1 MSSFDT
7 FSVDGEEST
16 AIPSSGQFDEGY
28 FDNNDSYSNFSTADT
43 PAYQFPADGEHVSH
57 QSVDSA
63 DPFGFGSNPDADQY
77 SQPPPT
83 SSPFDSSSIP
93 ISNGVSQDYDVG
105 EDADGLFSS
114 DGPVLPPPSE
124 MREEGFALREWRRLN
139 AIRLEE
145 KENQEKELRAQ
156 IIQEGEDYIKAFHE
170 KRLRNIETNKL
181 TNREGEKMYVAK
193 QETFHKEADKQYWK
207 AIAELIPREV
217 PNIEK
222 RGKKDKDKK
231 PSITIVQGPK
241 PGKPTDLSR
250 LRHILVKLKHTPPAH
265 MVPPP
270 PPPPAAAKDGKEA
283 AKDEKT
289 GAAAKDGKDAA
300 AATETVAAVS
310 NGTTEAPPAAEP
322 VVA

>member
-16 AIPSSGQFDEGY
+16 TIPSSGQFDE
-28 FDNNDSYSNFSTADT
+28 DS
-43 PAYQFPADGEHVSH
+43 P
-57 QSVDSA
+57 

-77 SQPPPT
+77 SQPPQT

-156 IIQEGEDYIKAFHE
+156 IIQEGEDFIKAFHE

-270 PPPPAAAKDGKEA
+270 PPPAATKDGKEG

-289 GAAAKDGKDAA
+289 VAAAKDGKDAA

-310 NGTTEAPPAAEP
+310 NGTTEAPPAAAP

>member
-1 MSSFDT
+1 MSFDT
-7 FSVDGEEST
+7 FSVDVEEPSAT
-16 AIPSSGQFDEGY
+16 IHSSGQFDESGY
-28 FDNNDSYSNFSTADT
+28 FDNNNSNNFTTVET
-43 PAYQFPADGEHVSH
+43 PSYQFPPDGEHVSH
-57 QSVDSA
+57 ESLDSP
-63 DPFGFGSNPDADQY
+63 DPYAFGSNQDPDPY
-77 SQPPPT
+77 SQPTHT
-83 SSPFDSSSIP
+83 SSPFDDTSSVP
-93 ISNGVSQDYDVG
+93 ISNGVNQSYDLG
-105 EDADGLFSS
+105 ADADGIFSS

-124 MREEGFALREWRRLN
+124 MREEGSALREWRRLN

-145 KENQEKELRAQ
+145 KEKQEKELRSQ
-156 IIQEGEDYIKAFHE
+156 IIKEGEEYIQAFHE
-170 KRLRNIETNKL
+170 KRLKNIETNKL

-231 PSITIVQGPK
+231 PSITVIQGPK

-270 PPPPAAAKDGKEA
+270 PPPAATKDGKEGEKDDKTV
-283 AKDEKT
+283 AKDAT
-289 GAAAKDGKDAA
+289 
-300 AATETVAAVS
+300 AATTS
-310 NGTTEAPPAAEP
+310 NGPAEAPAAPVEQPAA
-322 VVA
+322 

>member
-1 MSSFDT
+1 MSFDT

-16 AIPSSGQFDEGY
+16 TIPPSGGQFDESY
-28 FDNNDSYSNFSTADT
+28 FDNNNDSYSNFSTADT
-43 PAYQFPADGEHVSH
+43 PSYQFPADGDH
-57 QSVDSA
+57 VDSP
-63 DPFGFGSNPDADQY
+63 DPYGFGSNPDPDQDPF
-77 SQPPPT
+77 SQPPQSST
-83 SSPFDSSSIP
+83 SVP
-93 ISNGVSQDYDVG
+93 ISNGVNQSYDLG
-105 EDADGLFSS
+105 EDADGIFSS

-145 KENQEKELRAQ
+145 KEMKEKELRSQ
-156 IIQEGEDYIKAFHE
+156 IIQEGEEYIKAFHE
-170 KRLRNIETNKL
+170 KRLKNIETNKL

-231 PSITIVQGPK
+231 PSITVIQGPK

-270 PPPPAAAKDGKEA
+270 PPPAATKDGKEGD
-283 AKDEKT
+283 KDDKT
-289 GAAAKDGKDAA
+289 VAKDGKDEASAA
-300 AATETVAAVS
+300 S
-310 NGTTEAPPAAEP
+310 NGTVEAPAAAPIEQPAA
-322 VVA
+322 

>member
-1 MSSFDT
+1 MSFDT
-7 FSVDGEEST
+7 FSVDGEDST
-16 AIPSSGQFDEGY
+16 TTNIQSSGQFDEGY
-28 FDNNDSYSNFSTADT
+28 FDSNFSTADT
-43 PAYQFPADGEHVSH
+43 PSY
-57 QSVDSA
+57 SVDSP
-63 DPFGFGSNPDADQY
+63 DPYGFTSHPDPD
-77 SQPPPT
+77 PI
-83 SSPFDSSSIP
+83 DSSVP
-93 ISNGVSQDYDVG
+93 ISNGSQNNYDLG
-105 EDADGLFSS
+105 QDADGLFSS

-145 KENQEKELRAQ
+145 KEQKEKELRSQ
-156 IIQEGEDYIKAFHE
+156 IIQEGEEYIKAFHE
-170 KRLRNIETNKL
+170 KRLKSIETNKL

-231 PSITIVQGPK
+231 PSITVIQGPK

-270 PPPPAAAKDGKEA
+270 PPPAATKDGKEV
-283 AKDEKT
+283 AKDDKT
-289 GAAAKDGKDAA
+289 VAKDGKDATATATTSTNGTAEAPA
-300 AATETVAAVS
+300 AAPVEQ
-310 NGTTEAPPAAEP
+310 PAA
-322 VVA
+322 

>member
-1 MSSFDT
+1 MSFDT

-16 AIPSSGQFDEGY
+16 TIPPSAGQFDESY
-28 FDNNDSYSNFSTADT
+28 FDNNNDSYSNFSTADT
-43 PAYQFPADGEHVSH
+43 PSYQFPADGDH
-57 QSVDSA
+57 VDSP
-63 DPFGFGSNPDADQY
+63 DPYGFGSNPDPDQDPF
-77 SQPPPT
+77 SQPPQ
-83 SSPFDSSSIP
+83 SSSSIP
-93 ISNGVSQDYDVG
+93 ISNGVNQSYDLG
-105 EDADGLFSS
+105 EDADGIFSS

-124 MREEGFALREWRRLN
+124 MRKEGFALREWRRLN

-145 KENQEKELRAQ
+145 KEMKEKELRSQ
-156 IIQEGEDYIKAFHE
+156 IIQEGEEYIKAFHE
-170 KRLRNIETNKL
+170 KRLKNIETNKL

-231 PSITIVQGPK
+231 PSITVIQGPK

-270 PPPPAAAKDGKEA
+270 PAATKDGKEGD
-283 AKDEKT
+283 KDDKT
-289 GAAAKDGKDAA
+289 VAKDGKDAEASA
-300 AATETVAAVS
+300 AS
-310 NGTTEAPPAAEP
+310 NGTVEAPAAAPIEQPAA
-322 VVA
+322 

>member
-7 FSVDGEEST
+7 FSVDGEEPAT
-16 AIPSSGQFDEGY
+16 IRSSGQFDEGY
-28 FDNNDSYSNFSTADT
+28 FDTNDSYSNFSTANT
-43 PAYQFPADGEHVSH
+43 TAYQFPTDGEHVSH
-57 QSVDSA
+57 ESIDSP
-63 DPFGFGSNPDADQY
+63 DPYGFGSHQDPDPY
-77 SQPPPT
+77 SQPPQA

-93 ISNGVSQDYDVG
+93 ISNGGSQSFV
-105 EDADGLFSS
+105 DAEGIFAS

-145 KENQEKELRAQ
+145 KENKEKELRSQ
-156 IIQEGEDYIKAFHE
+156 IIQEGEEYIKAFHE
-170 KRLRNIETNKL
+170 KRLKSIETNKL

-217 PNIEK
+217 PNIQK

-231 PSITIVQGPK
+231 PSITVIQGPK

-250 LRHILVKLKHTPPAH
+250 LRHILVKLKVTPPSH
-265 MVPPP
+265 MIP
-270 PPPPAAAKDGKEA
+270 PPPPAAAKDGEKEGS
-283 AKDEKT
+283 KDDKT
-289 GAAAKDGKDAA
+289 VAKDAA
-300 AATETVAAVS
+300 PVEQ
-310 NGTTEAPPAAEP
+310 PAA
-322 VVA
+322 

>member
-1 MSSFDT
+1 MSSSFDT
-7 FSVDGEEST
+7 FSIDGEEST
-16 AIPSSGQFDEGY
+16 TIHSSTQFDEAY
-28 FDNNDSYSNFSTADT
+28 FNNNSESYSNF
-43 PAYQFPADGEHVSH
+43 ADGEHVVH
-57 QSVDSA
+57 ESA
-63 DPFGFGSNPDADQY
+63 NSPDPYGFGSLQDPDPA
-77 SQPPPT
+77 

-93 ISNGVSQDYDVG
+93 ISNGVSQSYDVT
-105 EDADGLFSS
+105 EDVDGVFAS

-124 MREEGFALREWRRLN
+124 MREEGSALREWRRLN

-145 KENQEKELRAQ
+145 KENKEKELRAQ
-156 IIQEGEDYIKAFHE
+156 IIQEGEEYIRAFHE
-170 KRLRNIETNKL
+170 KRLKNIETNKL

-231 PSITIVQGPK
+231 PSITVVQGPK

-270 PPPPAAAKDGKEA
+270 PPPPAAAKEEGKEG
-283 AKDEKT
+283 AKDDKT
-289 GAAAKDGKDAA
+289 VAKDVTDLK
-300 AATETVAAVS
+300 
-310 NGTTEAPPAAEP
+310 TTAEAPVAPAEQPAA
-322 VVA
+322 